1 MPWTFILLVF
11 IFQEAE
17 IISIIHSKL
26 PWHYP
31 VLSVCTCSIVPVLCA
46 LRTEI
51 AAPPHSLPQSRLPP
65 TLGVLEANTRYTPS
79 DTAGFSAVRKG
90 KSTWTVRSEEQAG
103 SRVWDSRRQIEGAL
117 WCVRRHRDTIFC
129 FPPSRLS
136 DNSSTRHQRSCL
148 SGPRS
153 HSLTLWLL

>member
-1 MPWTFILLVF
+1 MLKLLPSFILSCPD
-11 IFQEAE
+11 IT
-17 IISIIHSKL
+17 
-26 PWHYP
+26 HYP
-31 VLSVCTCSIVPVLCA
+31 VLSLCTCSIVPELCA

-51 AAPPHSLPQSRLPP
+51 AAPPLSLPQSRLPP

-90 KSTWTVRSEEQAG
+90 KSTWTVRREEQVG
-103 SRVWDSRRQIEGAL
+103 SQVWDSRRQIEGAL
-117 WCVRRHRDTIFC
+117 WCVRRHRDTNFC

-136 DNSSTRHQRSCL
+136 DNSSTRHQRRCL

-153 HSLTLWLL
+153 HSLTLWLLL